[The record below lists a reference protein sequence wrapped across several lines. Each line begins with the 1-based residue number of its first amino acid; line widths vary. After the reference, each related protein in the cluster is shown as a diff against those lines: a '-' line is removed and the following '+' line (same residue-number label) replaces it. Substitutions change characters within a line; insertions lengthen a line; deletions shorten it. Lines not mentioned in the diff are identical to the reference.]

1 MTEKSNKKWIAIVLI
16 GLCILAVPVGLAIK
30 SGKTDSDTSDS
41 SGGSLMKLK
50 DRIEVINLNGPI
62 VDKDEE
68 GLFSM
73 NRSPYSSVK
82 KLKKI
87 LKNDKVKGV
96 LIRINS
102 PGGTV
107 GTSQEIC
114 QAVSQ
119 VAAEKPV
126 VTSMGDICASGGYY
140 IACASNKIVANPGTL
155 TGSIGVIFNMMNVKG
170 LADKV
175 GIEPKVI
182 KSGPYKDIAS
192 MFRPMTEDE
201 RKILQDLIDDS
212 YDQFVTAV
220 SQGRKMKMEVVKKLA
235 DGRIYSGRQ
244 ALKNGLVDKLG
255 SYNDALDELQTM
267 CRAKYNL
274 KKDLPVNDDTPN
286 NIFEAILD
294 SSSSD
299 AGFLPMNLLN
309 LLNGRSHTSLEA
321 SMQDKLLPIHMQ
333 CQFSGQPLWIMAP

>member
-16 GLCILAVPVGLAIK
+16 GLCVMALPVGLAIK
-30 SGKTDSDTSDS
+30 AGKTDTDSSDS
-41 SGGSLMKLK
+41 SSGGLTMKLK
-50 DRIEVINLNGPI
+50 DRIEVININGMI

-68 GLFSM
+68 GLLSLS
-73 NRSPYSSVK
+73 RTPYSSVK
-82 KLKKI
+82 KLKKA
-87 LKNDKVKGV
+87 LKNDRIKGV
-96 LIRINS
+96 LLRINS

-107 GTSQEIC
+107 GTSQEIS
-114 QAVSQ
+114 QAVSKL
-119 VAAEKPV
+119 AAEKPV

-201 RKILQDLIDDS
+201 RKILQALIDDS

-220 SQGRKMKMEVVKKLA
+220 SQGRKMKMEDVKKLA

-244 ALKNGLVDKLG
+244 ALKVGLVDKLG
-255 SYNDALDELQTM
+255 SYNDSVDELQTM
-267 CRAKYNL
+267 CRTKYNL
-274 KKDLPVNDDTPN
+274 KKDLPVNDDTPS
-286 NIFEAILD
+286 NIFEALMD
-294 SSSSD
+294 TSSD
-299 AGFLPMNLLN
+299 SGLSDLGRIVSLVSGQRLN
-309 LLNGRSHTSLEA
+309 LES
-321 SMQDKLLPIHMQ
+321 SMQDKLLPVHMQ
-333 CQFSGQPLWIMAP
+333 SKFAGQPLWIMAH